1 MAAATLKNMDVGALL
16 TLRADIDKALAERS
30 RDLQRQIGAARRRG
44 RQKAGTAIRPSGA
57 A

>member
-1 MAAATLKNMDVGALL
+1 MAAANLKNMDVGALL
-16 TLRADIDKALAERS
+16 TLRADIDKALAER
-30 RDLQRQIGAARRRG
+30 RRG